1 MYDRFKFRAYIT
13 VLASDGNGGSK
24 DFSFYVYNIGLF
36 GNEGIGFTDD
46 ELDVALEKTNFSE
59 IEKEDIKEELDN
71 YKNEFDYYNY
81 WVDSIEQCTGLKD
94 KNGNLIYE
102 GDIVKDSL
110 LGRKY
115 TVNWDCDNVQ
125 FEAIA
130 NVYDT
135 EFSEVYGLYV
145 DSAKELEIIGNIHER
160 EEGR

>member
-1 MYDRFKFRAYIT
+1 MYDRFKFR
-13 VLASDGNGGSK
+13 VWR
-24 DFSFYVYNIGLF
+24 
-36 GNEGIGFTDD
+36 
-46 ELDVALEKTNFSE
+46 
-59 IEKEDIKEELDN
+59 IKENCYNHQEPFPTCCMQENGLLAYFREEKQMQN
-71 YKNEFDYYNY
+71 YI
-81 WVDSIEQCTGLKD
+81 VEQCTGLKD

-160 EEGR
+160 KEER

>member
-1 MYDRFKFRAYIT
+1 MNDRFKFR
-13 VLASDGNGGSK
+13 VWL
-24 DFSFYVYNIGLF
+24 
-36 GNEGIGFTDD
+36 
-46 ELDVALEKTNFSE
+46 
-59 IEKEDIKEELDN
+59 IKENCYNHQEPFPTCCMQENGLLAYFREEKQMQN
-71 YKNEFDYYNY
+71 YI
-81 WVDSIEQCTGLKD
+81 VEQCTGLKD

-145 DSAKELEIIGNIHER
+145 DSAKELEIIGNVHER
-160 EEGR
+160 EGEK